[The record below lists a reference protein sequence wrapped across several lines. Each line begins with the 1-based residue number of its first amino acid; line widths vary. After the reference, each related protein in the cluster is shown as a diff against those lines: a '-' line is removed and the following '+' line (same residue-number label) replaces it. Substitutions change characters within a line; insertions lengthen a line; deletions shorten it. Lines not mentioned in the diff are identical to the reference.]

1 MLNEVKMKKRSFI
14 LNVFFLTTAT
24 LIARII
30 GIIFRVYMSNKI
42 GSEGIGLY
50 QLITTIYFFSATFS
64 TSGISLAVTR
74 LVTDSIAKKE
84 FKAVKFSLIR
94 CLYIGIIL
102 SSIIGFILFKFSTFL
117 SISILH
123 DERAILPLKI
133 LAPSLPFMAISA
145 CFRGYFFA
153 VRQVIKTASEQL
165 LEQIIEMIIF
175 VSLIGSMLPKGLEY
189 ACCAIVIGTTIA
201 EFASCFY
208 SYFLYKNDIK
218 KYNIKSTF
226 NKNKIYKNIALI
238 SIPVTLSSS
247 LRSGLNTIENILI
260 PTGLQKCGMSET
272 KSLSGYGLING
283 MVMPIIGF
291 PSVLLFSFA
300 LLLIPEISEANA
312 VHHTKNISYITKRV
326 LHITFIYSIMVSG
339 ILLFFSN
346 DFGISIY
353 RNNEAGLYISL
364 LSPIIP
370 LIYMDNVVDGML
382 KGLNEQIHYLSY
394 NIIDSFLRV
403 ILIIILLPRYGIR
416 GLIIVMFFSAILN
429 SSLSLF
435 RLLKVTSININL
447 IDWIIKPIISVII
460 VCLAIDQFMS
470 MQIIEFPSI
479 ITKLIFEITI
489 SITLYLCIL
498 FIMGSINKE
507 QINWVK
513 GYLIRTN

>member
-1 MLNEVKMKKRSFI
+1 MKKRSFI

-94 CLYIGIIL
+94 CLYNGIIL

-133 LAPSLPFMAISA
+133 LSPSLPFMAISA

-208 SYFLYKNDIK
+208 S
-218 KYNIKSTF
+218 
-226 NKNKIYKNIALI
+226 
-238 SIPVTLSSS
+238 
-247 LRSGLNTIENILI
+247 
-260 PTGLQKCGMSET
+260 
-272 KSLSGYGLING
+272 
-283 MVMPIIGF
+283 
-291 PSVLLFSFA
+291 
-300 LLLIPEISEANA
+300 
-312 VHHTKNISYITKRV
+312 
-326 LHITFIYSIMVSG
+326 
-339 ILLFFSN
+339 
-346 DFGISIY
+346 
-353 RNNEAGLYISL
+353 
-364 LSPIIP
+364 
-370 LIYMDNVVDGML
+370 
-382 KGLNEQIHYLSY
+382 
-394 NIIDSFLRV
+394 
-403 ILIIILLPRYGIR
+403 
-416 GLIIVMFFSAILN
+416 
-429 SSLSLF
+429 
-435 RLLKVTSININL
+435 
-447 IDWIIKPIISVII
+447 
-460 VCLAIDQFMS
+460 
-470 MQIIEFPSI
+470 
-479 ITKLIFEITI
+479 
-489 SITLYLCIL
+489 
-498 FIMGSINKE
+498 
-507 QINWVK
+507 
-513 GYLIRTN
+513 